1 MEYVDKAR
9 AELTNYAN
17 GIPELVA
24 VCKQYGLPADL
35 VLGGGVFVVLIGLV
49 ILQGYNIVCALLTC
63 VYPMI

>member
-17 GIPELVA
+17 GIPELIA

-49 ILQGYNIVCALLTC
+49 IL
-63 VYPMI
+63 